1 LFEFGAANGFEV
13 LSVAMDKDK
22 EKWENTIAKRGMVWA
37 GHVSDLKRMG
47 GEIGALYQVRDVPTK
62 YLLNEKGVI
71 ISVNPT
77 MEELDKLLMKKVN

>member
-1 LFEFGAANGFEV
+1 
-13 LSVAMDKDK
+13 
-22 EKWENTIAKRGMVWA
+22 
-37 GHVSDLKRMG
+37 MG

-77 MEELDKLLMKKVN
+77 MEDLDKLLMKKVN